1 MGSCAAARMQA
12 SRGEGGRAAPRGA
25 GVGLRGPPAL
35 LPSPGHAGTEG
46 GGGRGA
52 AGRRGAPGMPRPGRA
67 GRRRGDG
74 ARPGGSLCRRGR
86 QQTGPP
92 VAGRRTGRA
101 RRFKARLACCTA
113 AEVHRNGGHPE
124 PAGRLEDGGKG
135 RGVAARIGFEAHDV
149 REHRNRRSA
158 RLGPRRAT
166 RPCRG
171 RCAGMSRGRGREG
184 ARRPGRRAFAPYSR
198 PGRGPSAISRLRRP
212 ERLVGRHNRRVQGQG
227 PARRVRAGG
236 NGEWRGAA
244 TGTGR
249 LS

>member
-1 MGSCAAARMQA
+1 MESCAAARMQA
-12 SRGEGGRAAPRGA
+12 SRGEGGRAARRRGGAA
-25 GVGLRGPPAL
+25 GPTRAPAE
-35 LPSPGHAGTEG
+35 SGACRDGG

-135 RGVAARIGFEAHDV
+135 RGEAARIGFEAHDV
-149 REHRNRRSA
+149 REHWNRRSA

-184 ARRPGRRAFAPYSR
+184 GARRPGRRAFAPYSR
-198 PGRGPSAISRLRRP
+198 PGRGPSAISKLRRP

-249 LS
+249 PS